1 MGDKLVIMSQ
11 NEMDDDTWS
20 ALYWSNEWGWT
31 TIEEADKFTEEEAAA
46 LTLPIGGE
54 WVYQI
59 SQGGDS
65 EQQRSS

>member
-1 MGDKLVIMSQ
+1 MSEKLVIMSK

-20 ALYWSNEWGWT
+20 ELYWSREWGWT
-31 TIEEADKFTEEEAAA
+31 TMEEADKFTEEEAAS

-54 WVYQI
+54 WIYQI

>member
-31 TIEEADKFTEEEAAA
+31 TIEEADKFTEEEAAS
-46 LTLPIGGE
+46 LTLPLGGA
-54 WVYQI
+54 WAYQA
-59 SQGGDS
+59 SQGVDD
-65 EQQRSS
+65 E

>member
-11 NEMDDDTWS
+11 NEMDDSTWS

-31 TIEEADKFTEEEAAA
+31 TIEEADKFTEEEAAT

-54 WVYQI
+54 WVYQA
-59 SQGGDS
+59 SQGVED
-65 EQQRSS
+65 E